1 MDEVSKVGHN
11 SNSLSR
17 GSYGVYADEPR
28 LINSV
33 GRSDHQSKTSEMD
46 NSIKLMG
53 PDCFKI
59 DNNVIYELTK
69 SPDGVSGEGLSRID
83 EEESNDFRESSHK
96 IVSKF
101 PDHLVEKL

>member
-1 MDEVSKVGHN
+1 MDEVGKVGHN
-11 SNSLSR
+11 SNSMSR
-17 GSYGVYADEPR
+17 GSYGVYTDEPR

-33 GRSDHQSKTSEMD
+33 GRSEHQSKTSELD

-69 SPDGVSGEGLSRID
+69 SPDDINEDGLSRID
-83 EEESNDFRESSHK
+83 EEESNDDYR
-96 IVSKF
+96 
-101 PDHLVEKL
+101 

>member
-1 MDEVSKVGHN
+1 
-11 SNSLSR
+11 
-17 GSYGVYADEPR
+17 
-28 LINSV
+28 
-33 GRSDHQSKTSEMD
+33 
-46 NSIKLMG
+46 MG

-69 SPDGVSGEGLSRID
+69 SPDDIDNSAEGLSRID
-83 EEESNDFRESSHK
+83 EEESNDYRDSSSK

>member
-1 MDEVSKVGHN
+1 
-11 SNSLSR
+11 
-17 GSYGVYADEPR
+17 
-28 LINSV
+28 
-33 GRSDHQSKTSEMD
+33 MD

-69 SPDGVSGEGLSRID
+69 SPDDLNEDGLSRID
-83 EEESNDFRESSHK
+83 EEESHDDYRQSSNK

-101 PDHLVEKL
+101 PD